1 MCFGMNERRG
11 IYSSGGGN
19 MNGRF
24 FNKGWQRIMNLDPIS
39 KFGKAGALN
48 VEIGGSDE
56 QAKIDFPVTIVTAC
70 RAKFKKSYLSQFWSE
85 LSRSCFQI
93 EAPDV

>member
-1 MCFGMNERRG
+1 MECHLMTVDKR
-11 IYSSGGGN
+11 S
-19 MNGRF
+19 
-24 FNKGWQRIMNLDPIS
+24 KRIMNPIS

-70 RAKFKKSYLSQFWSE
+70 RAKSKNYLDRNYLVLIFKLKPRMSNFWKN
-85 LSRSCFQI
+85 
-93 EAPDV
+93 